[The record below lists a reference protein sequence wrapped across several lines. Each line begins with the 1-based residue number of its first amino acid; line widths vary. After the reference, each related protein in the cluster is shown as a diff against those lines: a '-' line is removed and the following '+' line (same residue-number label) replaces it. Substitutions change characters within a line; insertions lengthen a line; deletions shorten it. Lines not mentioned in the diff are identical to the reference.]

1 MKVILAEK
9 PSVAREIA
17 SVLGIQNKSNGY
29 FENQR
34 FTVTWAFGHLVQLCG
49 PEAYGYKTWAK
60 ENLPILPIQFKLQP
74 KQTKSEKGYIDD
86 PGVLHQLN
94 VIRGLFERSEG
105 IIVATDAGRE
115 GELIFRLIYAFLGCT
130 KPFQRLWIS
139 SLTEKVISEGLKS
152 LKRGEE
158 FDSLFQSAKCRAESD
173 WLVGINATQALTL
186 SAGNKSLISLG
197 RVQTPTLALICQR
210 YLENTNFKSTTYFL
224 VRLQLTK
231 NEQSFYALAI
241 KDNKPHHFANSEEA
255 EKVVRHV
262 ANQIAVVEDI
272 QEETIKEPSPLLYD
286 LSTLQQ
292 DANKRFGLTADQ
304 TLSTAQDLYER
315 KLITYPRTGSRYI
328 GDDVFESIP
337 ALIES
342 VRFSPPF
349 AKQADSLIGKPLST
363 RSVNAEKVTDHH
375 ALLPTESKA
384 GELSGHH
391 KIVYTLIVGRML
403 EAFSDYC
410 SKLVTN
416 AFFKVEG
423 CNYKFATKG
432 VLITQEGWRS
442 VLNIQEDDKEQQLPT
457 LEVLETLPIQ
467 KVEPVC
473 QKTKPKALY
482 TEGTLLKAME
492 TCGREIEDDQIR
504 AAMKDCGLGTP
515 ATRAATIET
524 LFSRLYIE
532 RQKKSLIPTTKGL
545 AVYELVK
552 DQKISQPLL
561 TGEWEQK
568 LEEIRSGES
577 TVSDFKKS
585 ISLYTEELT
594 RDLLGTS
601 NGSNTGSFTNGA
613 TLFVCPKCKRGNII
627 IRDKAAGCSE
637 YKTGCDFTIWRTL
650 AGKKLSEANIT
661 QLLEKGKTGILKGF
675 EKKSG
680 GTFDAGIMIDENLKT
695 AFFFKR

>member
-115 GELIFRLIYAFLGCT
+115 GELIFRLIYAFLDCT

-139 SLTEKVISEGLKS
+139 SLTEKAISEGLKS

-210 YLENTNFKSTTYFL
+210 YLENTSFKSTTYFL

-231 NEQSFYALAI
+231 NDQSFYALAI
-241 KDNKPHHFANSEEA
+241 KDNKPHHFATSEEA
-255 EKVVRHV
+255 EKIVRQV

-292 DANKRFGLTADQ
+292 DANKRFGLSADQ

-337 ALIES
+337 L
-342 VRFSPPF
+342 
-349 AKQADSLIGKPLST
+349 AD
-363 RSVNAEKVTDHH
+363 
-375 ALLPTESKA
+375 
-384 GELSGHH
+384 
-391 KIVYTLIVGRML
+391 
-403 EAFSDYC
+403 
-410 SKLVTN
+410 
-416 AFFKVEG
+416 
-423 CNYKFATKG
+423 
-432 VLITQEGWRS
+432 
-442 VLNIQEDDKEQQLPT
+442 
-457 LEVLETLPIQ
+457 
-467 KVEPVC
+467 
-473 QKTKPKALY
+473 
-482 TEGTLLKAME
+482 
-492 TCGREIEDDQIR
+492 
-504 AAMKDCGLGTP
+504 
-515 ATRAATIET
+515 
-524 LFSRLYIE
+524 
-532 RQKKSLIPTTKGL
+532 
-545 AVYELVK
+545 
-552 DQKISQPLL
+552 
-561 TGEWEQK
+561 
-568 LEEIRSGES
+568 
-577 TVSDFKKS
+577 
-585 ISLYTEELT
+585 
-594 RDLLGTS
+594 
-601 NGSNTGSFTNGA
+601 
-613 TLFVCPKCKRGNII
+613 
-627 IRDKAAGCSE
+627 
-637 YKTGCDFTIWRTL
+637 
-650 AGKKLSEANIT
+650 
-661 QLLEKGKTGILKGF
+661 
-675 EKKSG
+675 
-680 GTFDAGIMIDENLKT
+680 
-695 AFFFKR
+695 